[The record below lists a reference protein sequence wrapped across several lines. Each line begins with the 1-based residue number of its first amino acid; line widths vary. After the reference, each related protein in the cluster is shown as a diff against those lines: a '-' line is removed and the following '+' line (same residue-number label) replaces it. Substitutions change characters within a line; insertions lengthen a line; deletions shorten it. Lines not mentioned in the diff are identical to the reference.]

1 MGQQQD
7 ARPVVAQVLNGGQGR
22 LDATRVGND
31 PAASTVVG
39 KGDVEVHSNDHDMA
53 GDLEVIQARHAHGV
67 APTSPTRSTRR
78 LL

>member
-1 MGQQQD
+1 M
-7 ARPVVAQVLNGGQGR
+7 VAQVLNGGQGR

-39 KGDVEVHSNDHDMA
+39 KRNVEVHSNDHDMA
-53 GDLEVIQARHAHGV
+53 GDLEAIQARHAHDV
-67 APTSPTRSTRR
+67 APTNPTRSTRR